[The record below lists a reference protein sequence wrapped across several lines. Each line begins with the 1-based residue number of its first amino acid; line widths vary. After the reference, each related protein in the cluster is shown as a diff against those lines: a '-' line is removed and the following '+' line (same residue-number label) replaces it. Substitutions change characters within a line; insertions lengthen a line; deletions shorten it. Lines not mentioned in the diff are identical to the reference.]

1 MTASHAAGMHK
12 YDVYTTCRHT
22 TPNTLPMEENQRTLH
37 VRLRGCV
44 NTVLEIFVEKKH
56 FANTWYPGKKDSTC
70 VSWGKI
76 AQGVASSV

>member
-1 MTASHAAGMHK
+1 
-12 YDVYTTCRHT
+12 
-22 TPNTLPMEENQRTLH
+22 MEENQRTLH